1 MPKPTYGTSVCSVSF
16 SSNCFQMILSELKI
30 SLPSCQS
37 EPAAE
42 ETVIKS
48 ARRICCFLSLRS
60 RSFEVK
66 VESQKLR
73 SLPGSNVS
81 FCVDKFERTSISM
94 ASNIVS

>member
-1 MPKPTYGTSVCSVSF
+1 MPKPTYGTSVWSVSC
-16 SSNCFQMILSELKI
+16 SSDCFQIILFVLKI

-48 ARRICCFLSLRS
+48 ARRICCFLALRS
-60 RSFEVK
+60 RSLEVK

-73 SLPGSNVS
+73 NLPGSNVS
-81 FCVDKFERTSISM
+81 FSVDKFERTSISM